1 MTAPIT
7 AVVLFLWLHL
17 KWFVSAAAHKAGGLP
32 AEQAS
37 AELFYETCL
46 SVRYLP
52 VPFKQSLITCL
63 CLCQA
68 VLSEDLW
75 ALVAL
80 EALQR
85 EEVERPAAESGLLLL
100 RRGPGNPQTPVRING

>member
-1 MTAPIT
+1 MKP
-7 AVVLFLWLHL
+7 V
-17 KWFVSAAAHKAGGLP
+17 FVSDIY
-32 AEQAS
+32 
-37 AELFYETCL
+37 LFHE
-46 SVRYLP
+46 
-52 VPFKQSLITCL
+52 QSLISCL

-100 RRGPGNPQTPVRING
+100 RRGPGNPQFESHLIKRL